1 MHNDSAHAQARG
13 TNVGNM
19 TPRWTPRSTHGFS
32 LLVSYSAS
40 SNLLDRKLGGFSFA
54 ILRVG
59 TRESQVPG
67 ASMPADCQLQE
78 RLMAIKKR

>member
-1 MHNDSAHAQARG
+1 MIQLTHRPAEPMWDAEEVAEE
-13 TNVGNM
+13 
-19 TPRWTPRSTHGFS
+19 THGFS

-40 SNLLDRKLGGFSFA
+40 SNLFHRKLGGFSFA